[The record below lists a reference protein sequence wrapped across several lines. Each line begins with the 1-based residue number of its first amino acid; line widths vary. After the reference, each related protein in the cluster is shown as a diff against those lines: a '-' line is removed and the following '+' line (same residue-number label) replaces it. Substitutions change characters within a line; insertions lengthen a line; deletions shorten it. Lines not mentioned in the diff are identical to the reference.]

1 MSSKVRLHDRWG
13 RLRWALVRRAHPVVA
28 RLLLRRAHRRLALAA
43 PRAGERRSSHLVS
56 GGVDGGSDPVV
67 LMP

>member
-1 MSSKVRLHDRWG
+1 MAEPDVAQVDAVREQSAAACPG
-13 RLRWALVRRAHPVVA
+13 F
-28 RLLLRRAHRRLALAA
+28 AA
-43 PRAGERRSSHLVS
+43 PRAGERCVSHLVS